1 MLELAHLV
9 AGEADAVEHHVAA
22 AVGDAT
28 RDGLGEH
35 ARLLVDLL
43 GHEVAMAFLAHGQA
57 LAIYLV
63 AGALPRPPPQNA
75 QGHPPGPDG
84 ADAAPPRETPPPP
97 GRLGGAGG
105 GGEGGTPP
113 RPPRPARG
121 RP

>member
-9 AGEADAVEHHVAA
+9 AGEADTVEHHVAA

-63 AGALPRPPPQNA
+63 AGPLHVPSLEIA
-75 QGHPPGPDG
+75 QGHSRGLDD
-84 ADAAPPRETPPPP
+84 ADVAVLAIAHRPRR
-97 GRLGGAGG
+97 GRAGEDGG
-105 GGEGGTPP
+105 GGEE
-113 RPPRPARG
+113 PAPAIAG
-121 RP
+121 EGPA

>member
-57 LAIYLV
+57 LAIDLV
-63 AGALPRPPPQNA
+63 AGP
-75 QGHPPGPDG
+75 
-84 ADAAPPRETPPPP
+84 
-97 GRLGGAGG
+97 
-105 GGEGGTPP
+105 
-113 RPPRPARG
+113 PPRPAPHVAPG
-121 RP
+121 PPPRPDDADLALLQEAHPLPAGVGGQDN